1 MLAMLTDMK
10 LVPHRHFGMPGSVQK
25 HTLVYTIVFAMLL
38 TIFFDLS
45 RIASLGAIFYIIM
58 DIAIHWGVYRR
69 LRHDIEANGAILITA
84 ICLDVIVLGAF
95 IWIKIQQDML
105 VIWASLIGL
114 AIIFIGE
121 RLFIG
126 NHRQQQET

>member
-1 MLAMLTDMK
+1 
-10 LVPHRHFGMPGSVQK
+10 
-25 HTLVYTIVFAMLL
+25 
-38 TIFFDLS
+38 
-45 RIASLGAIFYIIM
+45 M